1 MLGAMRA
8 LLIAAVLVCGCTSS
22 RGEQRTTP
30 PGEGQASADPT
41 PRASSV
47 WASKLGQTVTVE
59 GEAQDAKLGAL
70 LETSQGT
77 VWIDG
82 MHSWPHGIMGQRVR
96 VTGRVIERG
105 DLPVF
110 VRRKGEPEMQGMP
123 VPAGTDLDAASR
135 RFLLADAQ
143 WQRVLE

>member
-8 LLIAAVLVCGCTSS
+8 LLVAAVLVCGCTSS
-22 RGEQRTTP
+22 RGEQHASSAAE
-30 PGEGQASADPT
+30 GEAGAA
-41 PRASSV
+41 PRSRAPSV

-59 GEAQDAKLGAL
+59 GDAQNAKLGAL
-70 LETSQGT
+70 LETSQET

-82 MHSWPHGIMGQRVR
+82 MQAWPDGIMGQRVR
-96 VTGRVIERG
+96 VTGRVIERR

-110 VRRKGEPEMQGMP
+110 VRRKGEPEIQGMP

-135 RFLLADAQ
+135 RFLLADAR